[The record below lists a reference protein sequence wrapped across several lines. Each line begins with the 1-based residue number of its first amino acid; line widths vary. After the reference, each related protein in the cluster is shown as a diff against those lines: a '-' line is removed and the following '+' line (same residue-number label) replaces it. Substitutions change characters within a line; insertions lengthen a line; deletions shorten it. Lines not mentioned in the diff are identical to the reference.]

1 MSLDSFIPPK
11 EVAIAAAR
19 SSEMRATT
27 GVDTLKM
34 DFFCDGSFKSR
45 PPGAGVG
52 VVANIWLPR
61 SLTKQR
67 MSKACFIPCR
77 FPGDDN
83 NNTTEAFALAE
94 RAHVA
99 LDHVSSIMNQPP
111 AGCRPTDKI
120 RVTFWSDSQ
129 GVLASLEDP
138 KRFRSPS
145 KMQHILDII
154 RLKTRELYDWGA
166 DVSVQFCWCPEECV
180 EPHAT
185 ADQISKIA
193 RMTGSGERS
202 KALALFHGVRHK
214 AILSALGRSRR
225 VPPAIAPVVAGSAKL
240 ATIANG
246 SRCTPQH
253 PALARDPAL
262 DPIIR
267 DPVLMNV
274 LYRAAGSSRFF
285 SIVGGMVE
293 CLPSYLRSSMQEAI
307 HQQQE
312 LNKTYDCYAQT
323 PFNGREPNHQPSSSS
338 RCPNLFAIIEIT
350 AWRLPAGHRD
360 KAFTAIKLQKE
371 ANAQLVQDEVEG
383 QVYQFEGSDAG
394 DMNHELEAFGEPEAP
409 EDNMSLE
416 ESEFS
421 EESAGIIGESEVVE
435 EPAMVAQEHKL
446 SDTEDLDEPMDL
458 DEPLDLD
465 RAEAL
470 DEHDIIDET
479 DVPAEIIDT
488 IQEPR
493 ALEEPEPIEEPRP
506 NRMRAVWAWFERKIA
521 RL

>member
-1 MSLDSFIPPK
+1 MSLESFIPPK
-11 EVAIAAAR
+11 GMAIAAAR
-19 SSEMRATT
+19 SSEMRATA

-34 DFFCDGSFKSR
+34 DLFCDGSFKSR
-45 PPGAGVG
+45 PPGAGIG

-61 SLTKQR
+61 SLAKQR
-67 MSKACFIPCR
+67 TSKACFIPCR

-94 RAHVA
+94 GAHVA

-120 RVTFWSDSQ
+120 RIMFWSDSQ
-129 GVLASLEDP
+129 GVLAALEDP
-138 KRFRSPS
+138 KRFRSHS

-154 RLKTRELYDWGA
+154 RLKTRELHDWGA

-185 ADQISKIA
+185 ADKISKIA

-202 KALALFHGVRHK
+202 KALALFHGVPHK

-225 VPPAIAPVVAGSAKL
+225 VPPAITPGVAGSAKMG
-240 ATIANG
+240 TIANG
-246 SRCTPQH
+246 SRCPPQH
-253 PALARDPAL
+253 PALARNPAL
-262 DPIIR
+262 EPITK
-267 DPVLMNV
+267 DPVIMNV

-285 SIVGGMVE
+285 SIVSGMAE

-307 HQQQE
+307 LQQQE

-323 PFNGREPNHQPSSSS
+323 PFNGREQNHQLSSSG
-338 RCPNLFAIIEIT
+338 RCPDLFAIIEIT
-350 AWRLPAGHRD
+350 AWKLPADHRD

-383 QVYQFEGSDAG
+383 QIYQFEGSDAG
-394 DMNHELEAFGEPEAP
+394 DVDHGPEALEEPEAL

-416 ESEFS
+416 EPEAS
-421 EESAGIIGESEVVE
+421 EESAGTIEESEIVE
-435 EPAMVAQEHKL
+435 ESAMVVQGHKL
-446 SDTEDLDEPMDL
+446 SDTEDIDEPMDL
-458 DEPLDLD
+458 D
-465 RAEAL
+465 RAEFP
-470 DEHDIIDET
+470 DEHNIIDET
-479 DVPAEIIDT
+479 DAPAETTDT

-493 ALEEPEPIEEPRP
+493 ALEWPEPIEEPRP
-506 NRMRAVWAWFERKIA
+506 NRLRAVWAWFERKLA